1 MSEPIDAAQSQT
13 RSFGLVFHPSFPIS
27 SLPDYAQQAEQMGFD
42 ELWLW
47 DDCFL
52 PGAFSAAAIALSA
65 THKIKVCI
73 GLIPVPALNPLFM
86 AMEITSLAGA
96 FPGRFIAGF
105 GHGVEPWMKQI
116 GAAERS
122 SLARL
127 RETVTVVRD
136 LLHGEEVNF
145 DGEFVHMEHVKMQQL
160 PDVVPPLYIGAMRE
174 KSLALAGSLA
184 DGTLFTS
191 MSSPTYTRWALGHI
205 QAGMQKAGKTDHRV
219 VGFVDVKVN
228 EAGVPARAA
237 TRRSLAA
244 RLPWAD
250 VHTQHSGF
258 AEEIAQYLQTHNS
271 EDLANDMPDA
281 WLDAFSASGTP
292 HQVSTLL
299 KQWFEAGVNSIIIQ
313 PLWGDTSC
321 QSEYK
326 KYLPAILKDLTTR
339 E

>member
-1 MSEPIDAAQSQT
+1 MSELIGTSNTQV
-13 RSFGLVFHPSFPIS
+13 RSFGLVFHPSFPITG
-27 SLPDYAQQAEQMGFD
+27 LPEYARQAEEMGFD

-52 PGAFSAAAIALSA
+52 PGALSAAAIALSA

-105 GHGVEPWMKQI
+105 GHGVEPWMQQI
-116 GAAERS
+116 GAADRS

-136 LLHGEEVNF
+136 LLRGEEVNF

-160 PDVVPPLYIGAMRE
+160 PAVAPPLYIGAMRE
-174 KSLALAGSLA
+174 KSLTLAGSLA

-191 MSSPTYTRWALGHI
+191 MSSPTYTRWAMGHI

-219 VGFVDVKVN
+219 VGFVDVKVD
-228 EAGVPARAA
+228 ERGTPARAA

-250 VHTQHSGF
+250 VHIQHSGY
-258 AEEIAQYLQTHNS
+258 AEEIGQYLQGHS
-271 EDLANDMPDA
+271 SADLALDMPDA

-292 HQVSTLL
+292 QQVSALL
-299 KQWFEAGVNSIIIQ
+299 NQWFEAGVSSVIIQ
-313 PLWGDTSC
+313 PLWGDASC
-321 QSEYK
+321 QNEYI
-326 KYLPAILKDLTTR
+326 KYLPAILKDLR
-339 E
+339 KAL

>member
-1 MSEPIDAAQSQT
+1 MKQIVTQQE
-13 RSFGLVFHPSFPIS
+13 RSFGLVFHPGFPIT
-27 SLPDYAQQAEQMGFD
+27 SLPDYARQAEAMGFD

-65 THKIKVCI
+65 TRKIKVCI

-116 GAAERS
+116 GAAEHS
-122 SLARL
+122 SLDRL

-136 LLHGEEVNF
+136 LLNGKEVNF
-145 DGEFVHMEHVKMQQL
+145 DGDYVHMQRVQMQQL
-160 PDVVPPLYIGAMRE
+160 PAVTPPLYIGAMRE
-174 KSLALAGSLA
+174 KSLTLAGSLG

-191 MSSPTYTRWALGHI
+191 MSTPTYTRWALQHI
-205 QAGMQKAGKTDHRV
+205 QTGMQSSNKTNNRV
-219 VGFVDVKVN
+219 VGFVDVKIN
-228 EAGVPARAA
+228 EDGPSARSAA
-237 TRRSLAA
+237 RHSLAA

-250 VHTQHSGF
+250 VHIQHSGY
-258 AEEIAQYLQTHNS
+258 AEEMQHYLQDHGS
-271 EDLANDMPDA
+271 EDLANEMPDE

-292 HQVSTLL
+292 AQVRMLL
-299 KQWFEAGVNSIIIQ
+299 PQWFEAGVNSIIVQ
-313 PLWGDTSC
+313 PLWGDASC
-321 QSEYK
+321 QSEYI
-326 KYLPAILKDLTTR
+326 KYLPAILKDLR
-339 E
+339 KPL

>member
-1 MSEPIDAAQSQT
+1 MSEPIEVAKSQN
-13 RSFGLVFHPSFPIS
+13 RSFGLVFHPSFPIA
-27 SLPDYAQQAEQMGFD
+27 SLPEYARQAEEMGFD

-116 GAAERS
+116 GAADRS

-145 DGEFVHMEHVKMQQL
+145 DAEFVHMEHVKMQQL
-160 PDVVPPLYIGAMRE
+160 PDVIPPLYIGAMRE

-191 MSSPTYTRWALGHI
+191 MSSPTYTRLALGHI
-205 QAGMQKAGKTDHRV
+205 QTGMQKADKTDHRV

-228 EAGVPARAA
+228 EAGAPARAA
-237 TRRSLAA
+237 TRHSLAA

-250 VHTQHSGF
+250 VHTQHSGY
-258 AEEIAQYLQTHNS
+258 AEEIAQYLQTHDS
-271 EDLANDMPDA
+271 EDLAMDMPDA
-281 WLDAFSASGTP
+281 WLDAFAASGTP
-292 HQVSTLL
+292 QQVSTLL
-299 KQWFEAGVNSIIIQ
+299 KQWFEAGLNSIIIQ
-313 PLWGDTSC
+313 PLWGDASC
-321 QSEYK
+321 QSEYL
-326 KYLPAILKDLTTR
+326 KYLPAILKDLTSR